1 MSQLRELEEAA
12 IDESRDIKEIV
23 SRIVPTYHIKPEDKK
38 RDEESYEQLVSLGK
52 ASHEGPVV
60 STKEPFEKIGNGK
73 HEKSNEN
80 EGGRENE

>member
-1 MSQLRELEEAA
+1 M
-12 IDESRDIKEIV
+12 
-23 SRIVPTYHIKPEDKK
+23 
-38 RDEESYEQLVSLGK
+38 VSLGK